1 MGVRFRKS
9 LKLGD
14 LVKVN
19 FSKTGI
25 SATIG
30 KNGASINLGNKGTYL
45 NLSPTIAGIKGT
57 GVSYRQKIT
66 GGYGGLINK
75 ITGKNDTKEKSVKEE
90 IKEVDTSKI
99 EEYKKNLEANINIHK
114 YADKVLNEE
123 EMKKRINEFDSASSK
138 EIYELA
144 LNGDEE
150 TIESLVGAFLNNLDL
165 NYEVKA
171 NYELE
176 NNILFVDLDLPEI
189 EDFKDEYPSVVNN
202 KVVTKK
208 KTSSELKE
216 EYAKTIISLGIYL
229 SANFF
234 NVSSFI
240 KQIVLSAFTTKRNS
254 DGDLKDEYLY
264 SIKFNRDEFENT
276 ELDKIDDQY
285 NFVLKFENRINMS
298 SNYSFKS
305 IKPYEIVTGND
316 ENNLINE
323 AIEGLKELGFKASLI
338 NEILPELSKL
348 KLNTSGE
355 YIKEALKLLKK

>member
-14 LVKVN
+14 LVKLN
-19 FSKTGI
+19 FSKTGV

-66 GGYGGLINK
+66 GGYGSLINK
-75 ITGKNDTKEKSVKEE
+75 IAGKNEVKEKAVEN
-90 IKEVDTSKI
+90 KEVDNSLI
-99 EEYKKNLEANINIHK
+99 EEYKKQLEENINIHK

-150 TIESLVGAFLNNLDL
+150 TIEALVGAFLNNLDL
-165 NYEVKA
+165 NYDVKA

-176 NNILFVDLDLPEI
+176 ENILYVDLDLPEI
-189 EDFKDEYPSVVNN
+189 EDFKDEYPTLN
-202 KVVTKK
+202 KNEIVYKK
-208 KTSSELKE
+208 KTQAELKE

-264 SIKFNRDEFENT
+264 SVKFNREEFEKT
-276 ELDKIDDQY
+276 DLDKIDDQN
-285 NFVLKFENRINMS
+285 NFLLKFENRINMS
-298 SNYSFKS
+298 SAYSFKS
-305 IKPYEIVTGND
+305 IKPYELVTDNNED
-316 ENNLINE
+316 NLIKE
-323 AIEGLKELGFKASLI
+323 AVEGLKELGFKATLI

-348 KLNTSGE
+348 ELNTSGE